1 MPRVAGVTVGMR
13 GEMARFQADM
23 REGVGIVNRSVNQIK
38 GTLGTLN
45 TFIGASMGAA
55 ALKGT
60 VGEIVKV
67 GDAYNQLLGR
77 LKNATAATGDFN
89 RVYQQLYQISQRN
102 GIALED
108 SVSTFQG
115 LARAA
120 GELGKSSAQVIRLT
134 DIVQKLGVAAG
145 ASPEA
150 MKNGMTQ
157 FQQSMAGGIV
167 RAEEW
172 NSIVENMPSVAA
184 AAAQSMGKSFGELRQ
199 MVVKGKLSS
208 EQLFDALMKAG
219 AEADKQFANMPKT
232 VAQAQAK
239 LTNSF
244 GKMVH
249 DLDDV
254 TGATKS
260 VAAGMASIADVI
272 EQNSPKIVQWGRTLS
287 AFMGVLKGEWDNQ
300 AISQEM
306 QSLGFSYEQQVKY
319 LEARRRKLENDA
331 LYANY
336 DFGRGPGE
344 SGIPDVFGPNRPA
357 AKPPAKIDQKALDE
371 LEKERKKVAEILS
384 ERMKERRELELKLK
398 GFDDLRVKYE
408 EEVAYIKST
417 TLSNKEKQAA
427 LKQLADQY
435 EVINQK
441 SKFLKKQ
448 EEQKDAIKNAKELLE
463 KAKQAREELEM
474 ELGNRAKLTKYL
486 ELEVQLKKLLA
497 QGNKGSAEA
506 KKLQDDIQKEMEQ
519 VKQDEAAVKA
529 KEAYDKIADSTSTY
543 NENMESITKN
553 LQIQNDDLQLRLQGE
568 EKNAQFIKARQE
580 IEQKTNEVL
589 QKKYETLKQIQA
601 IEAEAPNNAQVA
613 AQRAKLEQDITN
625 AMAQRDQAIKSVE
638 ESKQAHERLNKQ
650 LEQQQEIL
658 KDIIDSKGKY
668 RDKVNALK
676 DAMERGYITA
686 EQYDK
691 ALKQIGKTT
700 KESTHLAAD
709 LSKGITSAFEKMIF
723 NGGKATDVM
732 KQFGKEIAQLAAR
745 RLLLDPLQ
753 RKLESLFN
761 TIGGGGTRVPMAPP
775 GYGPLYGGNGLA
787 GGGVGPLAQLPGY
800 GFPYGGPSQVTQY
813 QNNPISSFF
822 GGLWN
827 GLTGRSSAPVGGAGI
842 GGAIGGGFSPN
853 LGGPSASMLG
863 GLLGGGF
870 SPNLGGMM
878 NVTPQNNGRGW
889 IGNNLSGIP
898 FMGLPLGDWME
909 QFGIGGAGWANG
921 GAFRSPIGAGVG
933 LLGSLIGKLPF
944 FAEGGFLGAGQWGIA
959 GERGPELI
967 YGGNSGM
974 SIMPGM
980 SRGVMGGWQAPW
992 YQQNVYSG
1000 GRGGYSGNGMISQL
1014 DNSEMLAG
1022 LYRDKYES
1030 GVRAFQNGDPNAP
1043 SWYTLRE
1050 IEYAAQRHAN
1060 IAANGGYTGQLYSR
1074 SQFESSSAWAEA
1086 NEASFMWGGQRNDPR
1101 RYLNPALWGEYDP
1114 SQRMHAQSFG
1124 LLSGGMGQMSQGGN
1138 IGYDLPPG
1146 MREASFSV
1154 GNGDR
1159 PIISTGAGGVI
1170 TAWKPNAIGGFSG
1183 FNINSA
1189 STAFNNPY
1197 NSGDLRSAHDL
1208 GSYLAPL
1215 LRSGHNDH
1223 FAMANIGNQPGM
1235 TPFYLDRF
1243 KQMTSGANGGNQI
1256 YPNVFEWLNGYKP
1269 RSGNLMGWN
1278 KEGIMRGLD
1287 RSWQSSTFDSNN
1299 YPRLQTKLA
1308 PDMMSGLG
1316 PLFNSSDFP
1325 KLQTKL
1331 APDMVPGVLT
1341 GAGSH
1346 TTFADLFAGQN
1357 YRYGGATQQYAYPLM
1372 ADILDNMPRGAA
1384 GIEAALNAAAG
1395 GYQMVNQ
1402 AMPWWTSTSGAAMH
1416 FAQMGMNGITDK
1428 TSLYSQMGTIMSQ
1441 PWANKSMPFASYPA
1455 AMKLFGYAKGGKY
1468 KKDRPMVV
1476 GEEGMEIV
1484 LPETAGSVVSNSQ
1497 IKQAMGGGV
1506 PQIKIINQT
1515 TGEIGSAQATV
1526 DINGIVNL
1534 VLSAVAQNIRKGGDV
1549 SVAIQDRVRGIV

>member
-208 EQLFDALMKAG
+208 EALFDALMKAG

-260 VAAGMASIADVI
+260 VAAGMAGIADVI

-336 DFGRGPGE
+336 DFGNSPAWKDKNGVMQPGE
-344 SGIPDVFGPNRPA
+344 NGIADVFGPNRPS

-441 SKFLKKQ
+441 TKFLKRQ
-448 EEQKDAIKNAKELLE
+448 EEQKDAIKNAKELLD

-486 ELEVQLKKLLA
+486 ELEVQYKKLLA

-568 EKNAQFIKARQE
+568 EKNAQFIKAKQE

-601 IEAEAPNNAQVA
+601 IEAEAPGNAQVA

-775 GYGPLYGGNGLA
+775 GYGPLYGGSGVAGSGGYGPLA
-787 GGGVGPLAQLPGY
+787 GGYPIWNT
-800 GFPYGGPSQVTQY
+800 PYGPPTQ
-813 QNNPISSFF
+813 
-822 GGLWN
+822 
-827 GLTGRSSAPVGGAGI
+827 APVFQSPGGII
-842 GGAIGGGFSPN
+842 GSG
-853 LGGPSASMLG
+853 LGNALS
-863 GLLGGGF
+863 
-870 SPNLGGMM
+870 NQMM
-878 NVTPQNNGRGW
+878 GSTGRGW
-889 IGNNLSGIP
+889 IGNHLSGVN
-898 FMGLPLGDWME
+898 FMGRPLGDWIE
-909 QFGIGGAGWANG
+909 QFQLGGKGWSGG
-921 GAFRSPIGAGVG
+921 GAFRSPLGAGAG
-933 LLGSLIGKLPF
+933 LLASLIGKLPF
-944 FAEGGFLGAGQWGIA
+944 FEYGGFLGAGQWGIA

-974 SIMPGM
+974 SIMPTAM
-980 SRGVMGGWQAPW
+980 STGVMGGWQMPW

-1000 GRGGYSGNGMISQL
+1000 GRGGYSGNGMISQR

-1022 LYRDKYES
+1022 LYRDKYLS
-1030 GVRAFQNGDPNAP
+1030 GVQAANMGDPNAP
-1043 SWYTLRE
+1043 NWYTLRE
-1050 IEYAAQRHAN
+1050 IDYQAQRHAN

-1086 NEASFMWGGQRNDPR
+1086 NEASYMWGGQRNDPR
-1101 RYLNPALWGEYDP
+1101 KYLNPALWGEYDP

-1124 LLSGGMGQMSQGGN
+1124 LMSSGMGQMSQGGN
-1138 IGYDLPPG
+1138 IGFDLPPG

-1159 PIISTGAGGVI
+1159 PIISTGAGGI
-1170 TAWKPNAIGGFSG
+1170 INAWKSDGMGGLVSNAINGMS
-1183 FNINSA
+1183 S
-1189 STAFNNPY
+1189 AFNSLFNGG
-1197 NSGDLRSAHDL
+1197 NFMTAGQQ

-1215 LRSGHNDH
+1215 LARRGSDWLEAVGR
-1223 FAMANIGNQPGM
+1223 QE
-1235 TPFYLDRF
+1235 LRF
-1243 KQMTSGANGGNQI
+1243 NGGNI
-1256 YPNVFEWLNGYKP
+1256 DDILARHKSVRDYRNST
-1269 RSGNLMGWN
+1269 SGLGLGGGDLASRYTREIEDYLPELGNMTGWN
-1278 KEGIMRGLD
+1278 RYKWNSSYSRGPYEAPGSMNDPRGWMPKEWQGAKPDYDMRGLFPNTWEGNSLID
-1287 RSWQSSTFDSNN
+1287 ARRMIDGMNK
-1299 YPRLQTKLA
+1299 RLQETVGRA
-1308 PDMMSGLG
+1308 AMAM
-1316 PLFNSSDFP
+1316 
-1325 KLQTKL
+1325 
-1331 APDMVPGVLT
+1331 
-1341 GAGSH
+1341 
-1346 TTFADLFAGQN
+1346 
-1357 YRYGGATQQYAYPLM
+1357 GGTNLSWLLSPA
-1372 ADILDNMPRGAA
+1372 ADIRMSPAFEGMANGAMAGYNMVHGA
-1384 GIEAALNAAAG
+1384 I
-1395 GYQMVNQ
+1395 
-1402 AMPWWTSTSGAAMH
+1402 PWWTSTSGAAMH

-1428 TSLYSQMGTIMSQ
+1428 NSLYSQMGTIMSQ

-1497 IKQAMGGGV
+1497 IKNALGGGA
-1506 PQIKIINQT
+1506 PQIKIFNQT

-1526 DINGIVNL
+1526 DVNGIINL
-1534 VLSAVAQNIRKGGDV
+1534 VLRAVPQAVANNIRQGGDV
-1549 SVAIQDRVRGIV
+1549 AVAIKDKSRGIV

>member
-38 GTLGTLN
+38 GTLGGLN
-45 TFIGASMGAA
+45 TFIGATMGAA

-60 VGEIVKV
+60 VGEIVRV

-102 GIALED
+102 GVALAD

-208 EQLFDALMKAG
+208 EDLFDALMKAG

-254 TGATKS
+254 TSATKS

-319 LEARRRKLENDA
+319 LEARRKKLQNDA
-331 LYANY
+331 LYTNY

-344 SGIPDVFGPNRPA
+344 SGIPDVFGPNRPG

-371 LEKERKKVAEILS
+371 LEKERKKVAEILA
-384 ERMKERRELELKLK
+384 ERVKERRELELKLK
-398 GFDDLRVKYE
+398 GYDDLRVKYE

-417 TLSNKEKQAA
+417 TLSNKEKGAA

-435 EVINQK
+435 EAINQK
-441 SKFLKKQ
+441 TKFLKRQ
-448 EEQKDAIKNAKELLE
+448 EEQKDAIKNAKELLD

-486 ELEVQLKKLLA
+486 ELELQYKKLLA

-543 NENMESITKN
+543 NENMQSVTKN

-568 EKNAQFIKARQE
+568 EKVAQFIKAKQE

-601 IEAEAPNNAQVA
+601 IEAESPGNAQVA
-613 AQRAKLEQDITN
+613 AYRAKVEQDITN
-625 AMAQRDQAIKSVE
+625 AMAQRDQALKSVDE
-638 ESKQAHERLNKQ
+638 ARETHERLNKA
-650 LEQQQEIL
+650 LEQQEEIL

-668 RDKVNALK
+668 KDKVNALK
-676 DAMERGYITA
+676 DAMDRGYITA
-686 EQYDK
+686 DQYNK

-700 KESTHLAAD
+700 KDTNNLSSDLA
-709 LSKGITSAFEKMIF
+709 KGITNSFEKMIF
-723 NGGKATDVM
+723 NGGKATDVV

-761 TIGGGGTRVPMAPP
+761 TIAGGGTRVPMAPS
-775 GYGPLYGGNGLA
+775 GYGPLFGGSGIAGGPGGYGPMAGGYPIWNTPYGGPTQMPVYRSNPISDFFGGMLGGMFGGARGGSAPAGGGIGGMLGGALSAPLA
-787 GGGVGPLAQLPGY
+787 GGGTSA
-800 GFPYGGPSQVTQY
+800 GG
-813 QNNPISSFF
+813 I
-822 GGLWN
+822 
-827 GLTGRSSAPVGGAGI
+827 
-842 GGAIGGGFSPN
+842 
-853 LGGPSASMLG
+853 
-863 GLLGGGF
+863 
-870 SPNLGGMM
+870 
-878 NVTPQNNGRGW
+878 
-889 IGNNLSGIP
+889 
-898 FMGLPLGDWME
+898 
-909 QFGIGGAGWANG
+909 
-921 GAFRSPIGAGVG
+921 
-933 LLGSLIGKLPF
+933 LGSLIGKLPF
-944 FAEGGFLGAGQWGIA
+944 FEYGGFLGAGQWGIA

-974 SIMPGM
+974 SIIPGM
-980 SRGVMGGWQAPW
+980 GTGVMGGWQQPW
-992 YQQNVYSG
+992 YQRDVYSG

-1014 DNSEMLAG
+1014 DNSQMLTG
-1022 LYRDKYES
+1022 LYSDKYNS
-1030 GVRAFQNGDPNAP
+1030 YVQAANNGEVPMN
-1043 SWYTLRE
+1043 WYTAQELR
-1050 IEYAAQRHAN
+1050 YHRDRHAQ
-1060 IAANGGYTGQLYSR
+1060 IVANNGFTGQLFSR
-1074 SQFESSSAWAEA
+1074 QQFEANSAWAEA
-1086 NEASFMWGGQRNDPR
+1086 NEASYMWGGQRNDPR
-1101 RYLNPALWGEYDP
+1101 RYLNPALWNEWNP
-1114 SQRMHAQSFG
+1114 NARMNSMSFG
-1124 LLSGGMGQMSQGGN
+1124 IASSGMGQGSSAGIDTGGF
-1138 IGYDLPPG
+1138 LPPG
-1146 MREASFSV
+1146 MREASFTI
-1154 GNGDR
+1154 GNGYQ
-1159 PIISTGAGGVI
+1159 PLISTGEGGRI
-1170 TAWKPNAIGGFSG
+1170 IGWKSDGLGGFSG
-1183 FNINSA
+1183 SYMNSGG
-1189 STAFNNPY
+1189 SAFSRPFMDLKNSVNTTNSMWSALGETFGGRSAGRGITEWMLGPFKPPSLQGPLNGARFSQPNAYGGRQTQGPY
-1197 NSGDLRSAHDL
+1197 NEMTMDALRMGL
-1208 GSYLAPL
+1208 GSL
-1215 LRSGHNDH
+1215 L
-1223 FAMANIGNQPGM
+1223 
-1235 TPFYLDRF
+1235 
-1243 KQMTSGANGGNQI
+1243 GGVSIN
-1256 YPNVFEWLNGYKP
+1256 
-1269 RSGNLMGWN
+1269 
-1278 KEGIMRGLD
+1278 RG
-1287 RSWQSSTFDSNN
+1287 SIV
-1299 YPRLQTKLA
+1299 
-1308 PDMMSGLG
+1308 G
-1316 PLFNSSDFP
+1316 
-1325 KLQTKL
+1325 
-1331 APDMVPGVLT
+1331 
-1341 GAGSH
+1341 GAGSSDDRYVPE
-1346 TTFADLFAGQN
+1346 TNASVRGGARPQISGEPGKFTPYDADRYLNAMGMSPDQLKMFVSMAESAYSAGGRKFQQFTDNINAQYGAMAKKAQGSFETMSAQTLWNAVQN
-1357 YRYGGATQQYAYPLM
+1357 YYKPMMNASSNPFFATQGGYGGMGNVMPGFNLPTMWAEM
-1372 ADILDNMPRGAA
+1372 APPQLQSTVSNLYNGHRLLAD
-1384 GIEAALNAAAG
+1384 
-1395 GYQMVNQ
+1395 
-1402 AMPWWTSTSGAAMH
+1402 AMPWWTSKTGAAMH
-1416 FAQMGMNGITDK
+1416 FAQMGASGITNPN
-1428 TSLYSQMGTIMSQ
+1428 SLYSQMGSIMQQ
-1441 PWANKSMPFASYPA
+1441 PWANKSMPFSSYPA

-1468 KKDRPMVV
+1468 KKDKPMVV

-1497 IKQAMGGGV
+1497 IKQVLGGGV
-1506 PQIKIINQT
+1506 PQIKIFNQT
-1515 TGEIGSAQATV
+1515 TGEIGDAQASV
-1526 DINGIVNL
+1526 DINGIINL
-1534 VLSAVAQNIRKGGDV
+1534 ILKAAPRAVAQDIRNGGDV
-1549 SVAIQDRVRGIV
+1549 SVAIQDRARGIV